1 MSSVKHMLFVHSA
14 RPPIVE
20 IDSES
25 GGVYV
30 RFSDKAVAKTIERQS
45 DGPIITVDVDREGE
59 VVGIESL
66 CFTEFS
72 LSQILR
78 QASVRADRVDLSKAR
93 FRPAASSRSA
103 AAA

>member
-1 MSSVKHMLFVHSA
+1 M
-14 RPPIVE
+14 E
-20 IDSES
+20 IDAES

-45 DGPIITVDVDREGE
+45 DGPVLTVDVDRQGE
-59 VVGIESL
+59 VIGIEGL

-78 QASVRADRVDLSKAR
+78 QANVRADRVDLSKAR
-93 FRPAASSRSA
+93 FRTAASSRA

>member
-1 MSSVKHMLFVHSA
+1 MLVVRST

-20 IDSES
+20 IDVES

-30 RFSDKAVAKTIERQS
+30 RFSDKAVAKTLERQS
-45 DGPIITVDVDREGE
+45 DGPIVTVDVDRQGE
-59 VVGIESL
+59 VVGIEAL

-93 FRPAASSRSA
+93 FRTAASSRQVAVS
-103 AAA
+103 

>member
-30 RFSDKAVAKTIERQS
+30 RFSDKAVAKTLERQS

>member
-1 MSSVKHMLFVHSA
+1 MSSVKHMLFVHST

-45 DGPIITVDVDREGE
+45 DGPIITVDVDRQGE
-59 VVGIESL
+59 VVGIEGL

-93 FRPAASSRSA
+93 FRTAASAHA
-103 AAA
+103 AAVA

>member
-30 RFSDKAVAKTIERQS
+30 RFSDKAVAKTLERQS
-45 DGPIITVDVDREGE
+45 DGPIITVDVDRQGG
-59 VVGIESL
+59 VVGIEGL
-66 CFTEFS
+66 CFAEFS

-93 FRPAASSRSA
+93 FRPAASSREA
-103 AAA
+103 VVA

>member
-1 MSSVKHMLFVHSA
+1 MSSAKHILFVRSTRA
-14 RPPIVE
+14 PIVE
-20 IDSES
+20 IDAES

-45 DGPIITVDVDREGE
+45 DGPVITVDVDRQGE
-59 VVGIESL
+59 VVGIEGL

-78 QASVRADRVDLSKAR
+78 QANVRADHVDLSKAR
-93 FRPAASSRSA
+93 FRTAVGSREA

>member
-1 MSSVKHMLFVHSA
+1 MSSVKHMLFVRGA

-30 RFSDKAVAKTIERQS
+30 RFSDKAVAKTLERQS
-45 DGPIITVDVDREGE
+45 DGPIITVDVDRQGG
-59 VVGIESL
+59 VVGIEGL
-66 CFTEFS
+66 CFAEFS

>member
-1 MSSVKHMLFVHSA
+1 M
-14 RPPIVE
+14 E
-20 IDSES
+20 IDAES

-30 RFSDKAVAKTIERQS
+30 RFSDKAVAKTLERQS
-45 DGPIITVDVDREGE
+45 DGPIITVDVDRQGG
-59 VVGIESL
+59 VVGIEGL
-66 CFTEFS
+66 CFAEFS

>member
-1 MSSVKHMLFVHSA
+1 MSSIKHMLFVHSA

-45 DGPIITVDVDREGE
+45 DGPIITVDVDRQGE
-59 VVGIESL
+59 VVGIEGL
-66 CFTEFS
+66 CFAEFS

-93 FRPAASSRSA
+93 FRPAASSREA
-103 AAA
+103 VVA

>member
-1 MSSVKHMLFVHSA
+1 MLFVHSA

-45 DGPIITVDVDREGE
+45 DGPIITVDVDRQGG
-59 VVGIESL
+59 VVGIEGL
-66 CFTEFS
+66 CFAEFS

>member
-30 RFSDKAVAKTIERQS
+30 RFSDKAVAKTLERQS
-45 DGPIITVDVDREGE
+45 DGPIITVDVDRQGG
-59 VVGIESL
+59 VVGIEGL
-66 CFTEFS
+66 CFAEFS

-93 FRPAASSRSA
+93 FRPVASSREA
-103 AAA
+103 VVA

>member
-1 MSSVKHMLFVHSA
+1 MNSVKHMLFVRSA

-25 GGVYV
+25 AGVYV
-30 RFSDKAVAKTIERQS
+30 RFSEKAVAKTIERQS
-45 DGPIITVDVDREGE
+45 DGPVITVDVDRQGE
-59 VVGIESL
+59 VVGIEGL

-78 QASVRADRVDLSKAR
+78 QANVRADRVDLSKAR
-93 FRPAASSRSA
+93 FRMAARSREA

>member
-1 MSSVKHMLFVHSA
+1 MSSVKHMLVVRSA

-20 IDSES
+20 IDSEPA
-25 GGVYV
+25 GVYV
-30 RFSDKAVAKTIERQS
+30 RFSSKSVAKTIERQS
-45 DGPIITVDVDREGE
+45 DGPVITVDVDRHGE
-59 VVGIESL
+59 VVGIEGL

-72 LSQILR
+72 SSQILR